1 MNAALALVFLVGSV
15 DDGPWTAAH
24 AVLAEHCFACH
35 AGEQRKGGLAL
46 DSRAGWQR
54 GGVSGAAFDAAHPA
68 ASLALARVTAT
79 DELDRMPPK
88 GRRLNEAEVAALR
101 AWLDAGAEWPAE
113 HSTAAAIAPLAL
125 REVAPRRSATNVVDA
140 YGPEPLGASV
150 DDTTF
155 ARRVHLDLVGLLP
168 EPEAVAAFCADTNAD
183 KRERLVRTLLA
194 DDRAYA
200 EHWIS
205 FWNDLL
211 RNDFQGTGYI
221 DGGRSQITQWL
232 YDALVRD
239 EPYDRFVRELIAPT
253 SSASEGFVRGIVWRG
268 DNNVVQ
274 QPPMQ
279 AAIHV
284 SQVFLGVNLKCA
296 ACHDSFVNDWSLAG
310 TFALANSFS
319 EQPLSL
325 VRCET
330 DLGVAAGYGFLW
342 PELGTVDGAAPLAER
357 RAAVAG
363 MVTTEANGYFARCI
377 VNRLWAR
384 LFGRGLVEPL
394 DEMEREG
401 VDPVLLDALAQR
413 FVASGYKLR
422 DLLFE
427 LATSELYQ
435 RAAALDPVDA
445 GYRAPAVKRMSAEQF
460 YDALA
465 QVTGAGRENPA
476 FGLEGGAFVRAWRV
490 TLDPLSKALGRTA
503 REQVTTRRDEAATT
517 LQALELAN
525 GETLHSVLRRGAEAL
540 SAERALPASEPLS
553 EQLFARAF
561 LRAPNDDERQLAL
574 EVLGAEPSPE
584 GLADVLWCLALHP
597 EFQLIR

>member
-1 MNAALALVFLVGSV
+1 MSAALALVFLVAAV
-15 DDGPWTAAH
+15 DDGPWAAAH

-46 DSRAGWQR
+46 DTAAGWQR
-54 GGVSGAAFDAAHPA
+54 GGVSGSVLDAEHPE
-68 ASLALARVTAT
+68 ASLALARVTAE
-79 DELDRMPPK
+79 DDLDRMPPK
-88 GRRLNEAEVAALR
+88 GRRLTDDEVAALR
-101 AWLDAGAEWPAE
+101 TWIRAGAEWPAG
-113 HSTAAAIAPLAL
+113 HTTGAAIAPLAL
-125 REVAPRRSATNVVDA
+125 REVTPRRAGLNTVDA
-140 YGPEPLGASV
+140 FGPEPAGPVA
-150 DDTTF
+150 DDATF
-155 ARRVHLDLVGLLP
+155 MRRVHLDLVGLLP
-168 EPEAVAAFCADTNAD
+168 EPEAVAAFCADPAPE
-183 KRERLVRTLLA
+183 KRGRLVASLLA

-200 EHWIS
+200 EHWMS
-205 FWNDLL
+205 FWNDHL

-221 DGGRSQITQWL
+221 DGGRSQITAWL
-232 YDALVRD
+232 YNALLRD

-253 SSASEGFVRGIVWRG
+253 SSASEGFIRGIVWRG
-268 DNNVVQ
+268 DNTVVQ

-319 EQPLSL
+319 EAPLSL

-342 PELGTVDGAAPLAER
+342 PELGTVDGSATLAER
-357 RAAVAG
+357 RASIAD
-363 MVTTEANGYFARCI
+363 MVTTSANGYFARCI

-401 VDPVLLDALAQR
+401 IDPVLLDALAHR

-422 DLLFE
+422 DLLFV
-427 LATSELYQ
+427 LTTSQLYQ
-435 RAAALDPVDA
+435 RAACVDEDSA

-465 QVTGAGRENPA
+465 HVTGAGPESPA
-476 FGLEGGAFVRAWRV
+476 YALDGGPFARAWRV

-503 REQVTTRRDEAATT
+503 REQVTTRRDEVATT

-525 GETLHSVLRRGAEAL
+525 GQALYGVLRRGADAL
-540 SAERALPASEPLS
+540 LASGASATPERIFERAL
-553 EQLFARAF
+553 
-561 LRAPNDDERQLAL
+561 LRTPNDGEARLL
-574 EVLGAEPSPE
+574 REIMGADPTTES
-584 GLADVLWCLALHP
+584 LSDLLWCIVLHP